1 MVQLSDTVI
10 SRSRKE
16 HLCGVCNVIMPKGS
30 MQRVYTWIDEDS
42 SCYCTMRICMTCD
55 MADYID
61 RINDS
66 WSSEDGAP
74 LGWAGGASSAVRF
87 ESDGLQNYLLDEVSE
102 ETDDRFRAALRRQL
116 TINTGNNWLADWDK
130 KEEDNE
136 PEDNQLRLF

>member
-1 MVQLSDTVI
+1 MVQLSDAVI

-16 HLCGVCNVIMPKGS
+16 HLYGVCNVIMPKGS

-74 LGWAGGASSAVRF
+74 LGWAGVP
-87 ESDGLQNYLLDEVSE
+87 LQLFALNQMDYKTIYWMKCRKKPMTVSE
-102 ETDDRFRAALRRQL
+102 
-116 TINTGNNWLADWDK
+116 
-130 KEEDNE
+130 
-136 PEDNQLRLF
+136 PP